1 MKNPFRYFNS
11 SPEIIR
17 NVVMLYVRYPL
28 SLRQV
33 EDLLFERGIDICHE
47 TVRYWWNRFGPL
59 FAAEIRKRRIVRRNW
74 SNWRW
79 HFDEVFVRING
90 ETHYLWRAVDH
101 EGGIVRLKPYFR
113 IFPLLSQLQSPVLI
127 RSKPDKT
134 CLCAL
139 KSSKGDGERR
149 PSRFNLMVWTPP
161 FRRRVRQ
168 NGVWFELQTEGAS
181 TMDIT
186 TIGFDLAKTVFQV
199 HGADGEG
206 RAVLRR
212 KLRRGK
218 VLAFFAGLP
227 SCLVGMEAC
236 ASAHYWAREIQALGH
251 EVRLIPP
258 QYVRPF
264 VKTNKNDAADAEAIC
279 EAVTRPTMRFA
290 PAKSAEQQSVLMLHR
305 ARELLVRQRTM
316 VINALRGHCAEL
328 GLIVAQGA
336 SKVEELVAIIEDPG
350 DVRLPP
356 LAREALGSLV
366 EQLHSAQAR
375 IKQLEATLLAWH
387 RSNQASRRLATIPGV
402 GVITATALVA
412 TIGDGAQF
420 RSGRQLSAW
429 LGLVPRQHSS
439 GGKDRLGR
447 ISKRGDGYIRRLL
460 VHGARS
466 VLRWRRAKPG
476 TGPGWTD
483 RLLARRPT
491 NVVLVAMANKT
502 ARVAWALLRY
512 ERIYRPTPA

>member
-1 MKNPFRYFNS
+1 MKRQGDQLRGRGETIEARLMRDLDTLMALPATPYDACEQVSTSANS
-11 SPEIIR
+11 IS
-17 NVVMLYVRYPL
+17 MVRY
-28 SLRQV
+28 
-33 EDLLFERGIDICHE
+33 
-47 TVRYWWNRFGPL
+47 
-59 FAAEIRKRRIVRRNW
+59 RN
-74 SNWRW
+74 
-79 HFDEVFVRING
+79 
-90 ETHYLWRAVDH
+90 
-101 EGGIVRLKPYFR
+101 
-113 IFPLLSQLQSPVLI
+113 
-127 RSKPDKT
+127 
-134 CLCAL
+134 
-139 KSSKGDGERR
+139 
-149 PSRFNLMVWTPP
+149 
-161 FRRRVRQ
+161 
-168 NGVWFELQTEGAS
+168 
-181 TMDIT
+181 
-186 TIGFDLAKTVFQV
+186 
-199 HGADGEG
+199 
-206 RAVLRR
+206 
-212 KLRRGK
+212 
-218 VLAFFAGLP
+218 
-227 SCLVGMEAC
+227 
-236 ASAHYWAREIQALGH
+236 
-251 EVRLIPP
+251 
-258 QYVRPF
+258 
-264 VKTNKNDAADAEAIC
+264 NDY
-279 EAVTRPTMRFA
+279 
-290 PAKSAEQQSVLMLHR
+290 SVP
-305 ARELLVRQRTM
+305 
-316 VINALRGHCAEL
+316 VINALRGHCAEF

-366 EQLHSAQAR
+366 EQLRSAQAR
-375 IKQLEATLLAWH
+375 IKQLEVTLLAWH
-387 RSNQASRRLATIPGV
+387 RSNEASRRLATIPGV

-460 VHGARS
+460 VHGART